1 MFGPGDFDGMIQ
13 EAIKMRDFEHPNVLG
28 LIGVSIDVH
37 VGGSPYIVMPFMAN
51 GSLLSYLK
59 KERANL
65 TIAEGA
71 SEDLVGTYCIATNC
85 RGAKPLQIG
94 IREYF
99 CKTNSADNKA
109 CTHVSTNMAKFCQH
123 NFHS

>member
-1 MFGPGDFDGMIQ
+1 MLQ
-13 EAIKMRDFEHPNVLG
+13 EAIKMKDFDHPNVLG

-37 VGGSPYIVMPFMAN
+37 VGGSPYIVMAFMAN

-71 SEDLVGTYCIATNC
+71 SEDLVGTI
-85 RGAKPLQIG
+85 
-94 IREYF
+94 
-99 CKTNSADNKA
+99 
-109 CTHVSTNMAKFCQH
+109 V
-123 NFHS
+123 